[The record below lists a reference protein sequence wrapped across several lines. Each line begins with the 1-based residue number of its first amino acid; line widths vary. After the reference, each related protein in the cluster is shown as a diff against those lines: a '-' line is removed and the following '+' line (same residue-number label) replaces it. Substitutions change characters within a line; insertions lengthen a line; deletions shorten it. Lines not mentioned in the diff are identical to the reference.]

1 MAGDVWWASG
11 VGAEVA
17 FLWHSIILLLA
28 VALGGLAYV
37 AWNKK
42 SNWQENTNK
51 C

>member
-37 AWNKK
+37 AWNEHASLKK
-42 SNWQENTNK
+42 D
-51 C
+51 